1 MSTNKK
7 YESLRAE
14 ILDYI
19 ISHNLKHGDKLPTVR
34 EIIKTSLYSYTTVN
48 RTLQELENE
57 GLITKTQG
65 KGIFV
70 NRADEQVTNA
80 RQIALIMPKDFTAHK
95 ILLDILTGV
104 RQVVE
109 EHQYGLLISISNM
122 SHEKEKIT
130 INRLIH
136 NNVAGLIIFLED
148 NYLKDYSH
156 IVELKEN
163 NYPFVLVDRHIPDLN
178 TDYVGINNEHGMYK
192 VCSYLKYSRFC
203 DRIIFIASNDAS
215 IAAASSNEKVV
226 GYSKAVKT
234 LYGLDTTRVYTL
246 VDFVDELERLAA
258 STRNLGVCL
267 NHDTMIA
274 DLNALLEKSGKSIPS
289 NLHLFGY
296 NNSYQNPPFPTV
308 EQFNDEVGRKAA
320 QILIDKF
327 KNPHQAPQQIL
338 IEPKLVLPS
347 DTGTY
352 FIES

>member
-1 MSTNKK
+1 MSSNKK
-7 YESLRAE
+7 YENLRAE

-19 ISHNLKHGDKLPTVR
+19 KDHNLKHGDKLPTVR

-70 NRADEQVTNA
+70 NRIDEQVSNA
-80 RQIALIMPKDFTAHK
+80 RQIALIVPKDFSAHK

-156 IVELKEN
+156 IVDLKKK

-178 TDYVGINNEHGMYK
+178 TDYVGINNEHGMFN
-192 VCSYLKYSRFC
+192 VCSYLKYNRFC

-215 IAAASSNEKVV
+215 IAAASSNEKID
-226 GYSKAVKT
+226 GYTKAVKT
-234 LYGLDTTRVYTL
+234 LYGSDSSKVYTL
-246 VDFVDELERLAA
+246 ANFVDEIDEIAA
-258 STRNLGVCL
+258 ANHNVGVCL
-267 NHDTMIA
+267 NHDTMIV
-274 DLNALLEKSGKSIPS
+274 DLNLRLESAHKELPS

-296 NNSYQNPPFPTV
+296 NNSYQNPLFPTV

-320 QILIDKF
+320 QILFQKF
-327 KNPHQAPQQIL
+327 ANPDQTPQQIL
-338 IEPKLVLPS
+338 IEPKLVLPA
-347 DTGTY
+347 
-352 FIES
+352 ESGIYYVES